1 MPTEVKTGISSHGR
15 KGKKE
20 PTKKVENGSVVRRWL
35 ARSMDACVE
44 SFSLGDCFIASR
56 QNEQLKRPA
65 APRTTGE
72 GDVRIKLKTEK
83 ILLNILITLW
93 LLLSDRFIPVKEK

>member
-1 MPTEVKTGISSHGR
+1 MSTEVKTGISSHGR

-56 QNEQLKRPA
+56 QDEQFGNGRHAKDD
-65 APRTTGE
+65 
-72 GDVRIKLKTEK
+72 DVRIKSKT
-83 ILLNILITLW
+83 
-93 LLLSDRFIPVKEK
+93 